1 MNEVYSLCRDE
12 AEIDDVL
19 EAADSAAELKTTQW
33 EGKSYEEG
41 VRDTLCWL
49 FGQSEDNPLD
59 V

>member
-1 MNEVYSLCRDE
+1 MDEVYSLCRDE

-19 EAADSAAELKTTQW
+19 EGVDSAVDLKITQW

-41 VRDTLCWL
+41 VRDTLRWL

-59 V
+59 I